1 MEVQLREVDATG
13 FETLRILGECDLY
26 NAQHLT
32 RAALERLARG
42 VTHLRIDMAG
52 VSYLDSTGVGAII
65 RLVQSAKKMGRE
77 LRFSGVAG
85 TPRRVLVMSNIIS
98 IMKEDAT
105 PEAKK

>member
-1 MEVQLREVDATG
+1 MEVRMGEVDATG
-13 FETLRILGECDLY
+13 FETLRVLGECDLY

-32 RAALERLARG
+32 RAAQERLARG
-42 VTHLRIDMAG
+42 VKRLRIDMSG

-77 LRFSGVAG
+77 LRFSGITG

-98 IMKEDAT
+98 IMKEDPA